1 MTRSLHVLEGCSAL
15 RRFPI
20 TTDRMVIGSG
30 ADADIRL
37 MDEGISHEHA
47 EITLDNQQIRVRDLG
62 SRNGTFLEGKRID
75 GIVIFET
82 GQVLSL
88 GSAALCLAEPSL
100 RGTRRLLGLT
110 GRLRGKDLPL
120 SQQVVRL
127 GRGKSLEIPLDDSA
141 ASRHHAEIRQE
152 GGLSL
157 LADCG
162 SVNGS
167 KLNGD
172 LIRGIAPLRSG
183 DRIQIGASIFA
194 FLDGALEDL
203 AGTSILGVR
212 LLELIGQGSAG
223 VIYQGIRET
232 DSQTVAVKVFDPS
245 VFRSHEDREGLHKAL
260 EATQHAKPSQ
270 HLMPIQMVR
279 PWTQDHPAA
288 AILPWATNG
297 SLMALMQRH
306 DGETKLIPPQII
318 ASILCD
324 AARGLSEA
332 ERQGI
337 FHAGLRPG
345 DILIDASGMGVISDL
360 LLVDPKGHESSAG
373 GLYPYYLSP
382 EEVEGARPDALSNQF
397 SLGCIAYQALTG
409 TVPFAANRP
418 ELVRRA
424 RLTAR
429 LPAIRQFNQEVPEPL
444 VKAVDR
450 LLNRNRSDRYP
461 AWDEFTS
468 AMERILALGDSAVG
482 PSARH
487 SIVDSSPRV
496 SVPQR
501 ASGRMRGRGIKTDS
515 NMMAAQSP
523 QSLRSLAP
531 LAILAIALVLV
542 LFVLWMLR

>member
-1 MTRSLHVLEGCSAL
+1 MTRSLHVLEGQQTL
-15 RRFPI
+15 RRYPI
-20 TTDRMVIGSG
+20 TADRVVIGSG
-30 ADADIRL
+30 QDAAIRL
-37 MDEGISHEHA
+37 MDEGVSHEHV
-47 EITLDNQQIRVRDLG
+47 EILLEQQQLRVRDLG
-62 SRNGTFLEGKRID
+62 SRNGTFLDGKRIE
-75 GIVIFET
+75 GIVSWES
-82 GQVLSL
+82 GQVLCL
-88 GSAALCLAEPSL
+88 GEAALCLAEPSL
-100 RGTRRLLGLT
+100 CGTRRLLGLS
-110 GRLRGKDLPL
+110 GRLRGHELPL

-127 GRGKSLEIPLDDSA
+127 GRGKSLEIPLEDSS
-141 ASRHHAEIRQE
+141 ASRHHAEIRHE

-172 LIRGIAPLRSG
+172 LIRGVVPLRSG
-183 DRIQIGASIFA
+183 DRIQIGSTVFA

-203 AGTSILGVR
+203 VGTSIAGVR

-223 VIYQGIRET
+223 VIYRGMRET
-232 DSQTVAVKVFDPS
+232 DSQIVAVKIFDPS
-245 VFRSHEDREGLHKAL
+245 VFRCAEDRDGLSKSL
-260 EATQHAKPSQ
+260 ETTRQMKVSP
-270 HLMPIQMVR
+270 HLMSVQSVG
-279 PWTQDHPAA
+279 PWTQEHPAV
-288 AILPWATNG
+288 AIMPWAENG
-297 SLMALMQRH
+297 SLASLLQRH
-306 DGETKLIPPQII
+306 DGATTLIPPQII

-332 ERQGI
+332 EKQGF
-337 FHAGLRPG
+337 FHFGLRPG
-345 DILIDASGMGVISDL
+345 DILIDGSGTGLISDL
-360 LLVDPKGHESSAG
+360 LLVDPKGHEGSAG

-382 EEVEGARPDALSNQF
+382 EEVEGVKPDAISNQF

-429 LPAIRQFNQEVPEPL
+429 LPAIRQFNQEVPESM

-450 LLNRNRSDRYP
+450 LLSRDRKDRYS
-461 AWDEFTS
+461 AWDEFTL
-468 AMERILALGDSAVG
+468 AMERVLALGDSATG

-487 SIVDSSPRV
+487 SIVESSPRV

-515 NMMAAQSP
+515 SMMMAQAER
-523 QSLRSLAP
+523 SLRSLLP
-531 LAILAIALVLV
+531 LAFLAIALLLV
-542 LFVLWMLR
+542 LFVIWKLL